1 MTASHASRHRIP
13 GFPTTALLVAAV
25 LPGLLSACRHEAPKG
40 TRAVR
45 DGLGRTV
52 MVPLH
57 PRRIVSLAPSV
68 TDSLFALGA
77 EGRVVG
83 VSDFCELPAGSA
95 AIARVG
101 GLLNPSLETI
111 RGLEPDL
118 LIGTTS
124 GNDPSLSGQ
133 AAALRLPLYTIDTPN
148 VERVL
153 EALHDL
159 ASLLGEEQVG
169 NDRGGRRQARRE
181 AVRARVSKRPLPR
194 ILFIVWGEPLVVPG
208 RSAFLTDALTQSGG
222 DSITADAPAAWPSFD
237 VESAIGRAP
246 EVILTTP
253 QNRAFLDRMRGDPA
267 WVSVPAVRSGR
278 LIVVSDAIER
288 PGPRVV
294 AGIEEVAKALHPAAF
309 PDAEPLK

>member
-1 MTASHASRHRIP
+1 MTASHANRHWIRAL
-13 GFPTTALLVAAV
+13 PTTALLVASC
-25 LPGLLSACRHEAPKG
+25 LPGLLPSCRREAPER
-40 TRAVR
+40 TRAVH

-77 EGRVVG
+77 QGRVVG

-111 RGLEPDL
+111 RSLEPDL

-133 AAALRLPLYTIDTPN
+133 AAALGLPLYTIDTPN

-153 EALHDL
+153 GALRDL

-169 NDRGGRRQARRE
+169 NDRVGRLQARLDT
-181 AVRARVSKRPLPR
+181 VRARVSKQPLPR

-208 RSAFLTDALTQSGG
+208 RSAFLTDALAQSGG
-222 DSITADAPAAWPSFD
+222 ESITADAPAAWPSFD

-253 QNRAFLDRMRGDPA
+253 QNRDFLERMKRDPA
-267 WVSVPAVRSGR
+267 WASVPAVRSGR
-278 LIVVSDAIER
+278 LLVVSEAIER

-294 AGIEEVAKALHPAAF
+294 AGIEEVARALHPAAF
-309 PDAEPLK
+309 PEAGP